1 MIFFPTYR
9 LIVIIMKWV
18 CFSRLLLLLLFVKDV
33 RMNVYII

>member
-9 LIVIIMKWV
+9 LIVIIMKLV
-18 CFSRLLLLLLFVKDV
+18 CFSRLLLLLFVKDV